1 MEDAEDWGDL
11 AEGLGDFLGF
21 GIGAGKIWKQ
31 SGPS

>member
-11 AEGLGDFLGF
+11 AEGLGDVWWFGF
-21 GIGAGKIWKQ
+21 GAGSSWKK